1 MKTAAKAAG
10 GQAMINIK
18 VDGYTVVDQTLAGR
32 APQLLDELL
41 RVNISVL
48 RTITDEAGKGQPL
61 SDTIISFAQ
70 EMILTVQMEKNK
82 IDELIKR

>member
-1 MKTAAKAAG
+1 
-10 GQAMINIK
+10 MINIK
-18 VDGYTVVDQTLAGR
+18 VDGYTVINQTVAGR

-41 RVNISVL
+41 RINISVL
-48 RTITDEAGKGQPL
+48 GTITDIAGKGQPL

-70 EMILTVQMEKNK
+70 KMILTVQMEKNK

>member
-1 MKTAAKAAG
+1 MTATPSS
-10 GQAMINIK
+10 IRP
-18 VDGYTVVDQTLAGR
+18 L
-32 APQLLDELL
+32 PEELL

-61 SDTIISFAQ
+61 SDTIIYFAQ

>member
-1 MKTAAKAAG
+1 
-10 GQAMINIK
+10 MINIK
-18 VDGYTVVDQTLAGR
+18 VDGFTVVDQTGVGR

-48 RTITDEAGKGQPL
+48 GTITGKAGKGQPL
-61 SDTIISFAQ
+61 SDMIISFAQ

>member
-1 MKTAAKAAG
+1 
-10 GQAMINIK
+10 MISIK
-18 VDGYTVVDQTLAGR
+18 VDGHTVVAQTLVGR
-32 APQLLDELL
+32 APQLLNELL
-41 RVNISVL
+41 RANISVL
-48 RTITDEAGKGQPL
+48 GTMTDKAGKGQPL

>member
-1 MKTAAKAAG
+1 
-10 GQAMINIK
+10 MINIK

-48 RTITDEAGKGQPL
+48 RTMTDKAGKGQPL

>member
-1 MKTAAKAAG
+1 
-10 GQAMINIK
+10 MINIK
-18 VDGYTVVDQTLAGR
+18 VDGCTVVDQTLAGR

-48 RTITDEAGKGQPL
+48 RTITNEAGKGQPL
-61 SDTIISFAQ
+61 SDTLILFAQ